1 MSTSPEDFITREEFE
16 RLQRFYNEQMKSVL
30 EKLITLE
37 KRLDGIT
44 PSKQI
49 TAPVRDIFIRDV
61 ASMRSELIL
70 LQQRV
75 GRMEK
80 QGNSVLK

>member
-1 MSTSPEDFITREEFE
+1 MSTSTEDFITREEFE

-49 TAPVRDIFIRDV
+49 SAPVRDIFIRDV